1 MGAGNSACRRPRQ
14 SSHVA
19 GIWEVSSVVG
29 VLIQPLSWT
38 SIGNADVVVDWNVI
52 AAQTIAAGARPGP
65 SPLFDYA
72 MVHAAMHDAVQA
84 FEERFEPYN
93 AANLRMPPARPMAA
107 AAAAAHGVLVGLYP
121 MQQGI
126 LDTIYKQLPRRRQV
140 SQGDPGVAVGEQAAA
155 GHAEASGRV
164 TGAYRADPE
173 LFIGR
178 TDARRMAS
186 DLLSPDRLR

>member
-84 FEERFEPYN
+84 FEGRFKPYN
-93 AANLRMPPARPMAA
+93 GAIPNASGSPVAA
-107 AAAAAHGVLVGLYP
+107 AAAAAHGVLVGLFP
-121 MQQGI
+121 LQEGI
-126 LDTIYKQLPRRRQV
+126 LDTIYNHYLQD
-140 SQGDPGVAVGEQAAA
+140 QGLSGDTGVAVGEQAAL
-155 GHAEASGRV
+155 GILEQ
-164 TGAYRADPE
+164 AD
-173 LFIGR
+173 G
-178 TDARRMAS
+178 
-186 DLLSPDRLR
+186 